1 MYDYAIMNGKLYING
16 HWETRNLYIDK
27 GEIALI
33 SEDFL
38 DANEV
43 ADADGLEVLPGVIDP
58 HVHFELDLGKI
69 KSVDDFYHGTVA
81 AAYGGVTSIVDFLDP
96 AANAEELQVAFDK
109 RLALAKKSVVDFRL
123 HACIKNPTGDLEEFV
138 KKMKSLDIHTLKL
151 FTTYSDSGRRTYDD
165 DIIKL
170 LKLSDKYHFLLLA
183 HVENDD
189 LIRLDREFTYQD
201 LPISRSSEAERTE
214 ALKLAELVRVHGG
227 KLYMVHLSDGHTLE
241 ALIENYSDI
250 LNKRFFVES
259 CPQYF
264 TFTNEDL
271 QREDGYLYSFAPPLR
286 DFVGRKLLFINQKYI
301 DTIGTDHCAFNVA
314 DKKGKML
321 FEMPLGIGG
330 VEHSFTIMRH
340 HLGDAAI
347 NKMTANIARIQGLT
361 GKGEIKVGND
371 ADLLLFKPEP
381 RSLILDQH
389 GNADYSLYIGQ
400 PSHGQVLSTM
410 VRGQF
415 VIKNRAYIGG
425 QGKWIKGRDIV

>member
-16 HWETRNLYIDK
+16 HWETHNLYIEK
-27 GEIALI
+27 EKIALI
-33 SEDFL
+33 SDDFL
-38 DANEV
+38 DATQV
-43 ADADGLEVLPGVIDP
+43 IDAEGLEVLPGIIDP
-58 HVHFELDLGKI
+58 HVHFELDLGKY

-96 AANAEELQVAFDK
+96 ASNANELQAAYDK
-109 RLALAKKSVVDFRL
+109 RMALANKSVIDFRL

-138 KKMKSLDIHTLKL
+138 KKMKSLDMHTLKL
-151 FTTYSDSGRRTYDD
+151 CTTYSESGRRTYEK

-170 LKLSDKYHFLLLA
+170 LELSEKYKFLLLA

-189 LIRLDREFTYQD
+189 LIVIKKDFTYQD
-201 LPISRSSEAERTE
+201 LPISRSSEAEKSE
-214 ALKLAELVRVHGG
+214 ALKLAELVRQHGG

-241 ALIENYSDI
+241 ALIEKYDDI

-271 QREDGYLYSFAPPLR
+271 EREDGYLYSFAPPLR
-286 DFVGRKLLFINQKYI
+286 GFVSRKLLFTNQKHI
-301 DTIGTDHCAFNVA
+301 DTIGTDHCAFNIA

-330 VEHSFTIMRH
+330 IEHSFTIMRH
-340 HLGDAAI
+340 HLGDAVI
-347 NKMTANIARIQGLT
+347 NKMTSNIARIQGLNQ
-361 GKGEIKVGND
+361 KGEIKVGND
-371 ADLLLFKPEP
+371 ADLVIFKPEP

-400 PSHGQVLSTM
+400 PSHGQVISTM
-410 VRGQF
+410 VRGHF
-415 VIKNRAYIGG
+415 VIKNRVYQGG
-425 QGKWIKGRDIV
+425 QGRWIKGRDIE